1 MPDNLVARDTF
12 LMTERGPALAP
23 ALEPGVD
30 RVWMVDRN
38 GGFALSAI
46 TELTP
51 STEAPAWRL
60 LTEAGDI
67 VVPSG
72 ALAMTS
78 AGPLG
83 GYEIHKGLHQHAVI
97 RLDIVSPEDLPA
109 PRSADAPIAAVYRS
123 CLTALPGG
131 VIQLPR
137 ANGVADAIQP
147 SLLEILEKAEVT
159 YRWACDDR
167 WMAFVVEPIQHA
179 DGAARVGWDLQADV
193 LTLVTAWAEHGDG
206 YECRIR
212 LKDYALRRRLLASV
226 AGTGRPFSVRWLPGY
241 CPVESRVRVGSERS
255 WPARVAVVGA
265 SPESV
270 PTLGVSTESTG
281 DLIASLAVLRVA

>member
-38 GGFALSAI
+38 GAFALSAI

-67 VVPSG
+67 VLPSG

-147 SLLEILEKAEVT
+147 SLLEILEKAEVA

-167 WMAFVVEPIQHA
+167 WMAFVVEPIQQA

-193 LTLVTAWAEHGDG
+193 LTLVTAWAEYADG
-206 YECRIR
+206 FECRIR

-255 WPARVAVVGA
+255 WPARVAVIGA

-270 PTLGVSTESTG
+270 PTLGVRTESTG